1 MKKIIL
7 MMSLLLVSSQF
18 AYAANNDP
26 LEIMRRVSD
35 LDNGDSQYSRSVI
48 ATCRYQIKAGK
59 MACAEKPRVKKME
72 GASKD
77 YGKDGKDS
85 RSINIILQPAAE
97 KGIGFLAYDYD
108 NPNRD
113 SDQWMYLS
121 AMGKVKRIVSG
132 SDNEAKSGTMFGS
145 EISYEDVEPTHVE
158 DYVYKLVK
166 EETFAGRP
174 CWIIES
180 RPKPHRARKSN
191 YSRSVSWI
199 DKERDLVLQS
209 QLYDRSGRPI
219 KHILFSGYE
228 KVNGIWISKRMNVN
242 NIQSRRIT
250 TMKTEQVIINPSVED
265 GLFKLRTLTDGAYR
279 EQQLRILRK
288 GLQ

>member
-1 MKKIIL
+1 MKNNIL
-7 MMSLLLVSSQF
+7 MMSLLLVSNQF
-18 AYAANNDP
+18 AYAANNDA

-35 LDNGDSQYSRSVI
+35 LDNGDSQYSRRVI

-59 MACAEKPRVKKME
+59 MACADKPRVKKME

-158 DYVYKLVK
+158 DYVYKLIK

-219 KHILFSGYE
+219 KHMLFSGYE
-228 KVNGIWISKRMNVN
+228 KVNGIWIAKRMNVN

-250 TMKTEQVIINPSVED
+250 TMKTEQVIINPSVDD